1 MFLNPINIVDSLIE
15 SVGMQQINEKLV
27 KLGVMFINIFIALV
41 KEIDTIVRQGGGK
54 I

>member
-1 MFLNPINIVDSLIE
+1 MFLNSINIVDSLIE

-41 KEIDTIVRQGGGK
+41 KEIDTIVRQGCGK